1 MLARAA
7 FAKKDPAEGRKL
19 IDEAIKAAPNN
30 AKVEG
35 AAGQVLLEAGLYDEA
50 LNHFRK
56 AADEDPR
63 EPAYDFGAARAQLAL
78 NQREAARESLNQAL
92 AINPTWLPA
101 VGLLAQIELADKKPD
116 AAMKLADRLKGTP
129 ASASAGYALEGD
141 ILMAT
146 GKAREAAAA
155 YAQSGKLRPDS
166 RSGNRR
172 VPRTTGRRH
181 AQSRTAADRLA
192 QAAPG

>member
-1 MLARAA
+1 M
-7 FAKKDPAEGRKL
+7 
-19 IDEAIKAAPNN
+19 
-30 AKVEG
+30 
-35 AAGQVLLEAGLYDEA
+35 LLEAGLFDEA
-50 LNHFRK
+50 LNHYRK
-56 AADEDPR
+56 AASEDPR

-155 YAQSGKLRPDS
+155 YAQSGKLRPTAEVAVGEA
-166 RSGNRR
+166 RARQARG
-172 VPRTTGRRH
+172 H
-181 AQSRTAADRLA
+181 AQCRAAAQGLA
-192 QAAPG
+192 EGEPG